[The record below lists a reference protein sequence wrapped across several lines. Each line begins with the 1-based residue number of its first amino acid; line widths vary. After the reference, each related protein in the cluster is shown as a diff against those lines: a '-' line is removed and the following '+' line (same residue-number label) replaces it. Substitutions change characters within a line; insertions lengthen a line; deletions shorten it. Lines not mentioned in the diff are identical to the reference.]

1 MDPPPP
7 GSSHGQQQQPAS
19 QQRPAQ
25 QPVYDTS
32 QGGHYGML
40 ALDSF
45 LYWQVHINQ
54 VLICFAN

>member
-7 GSSHGQQQQPAS
+7 SSSHGQQQQPSAS

-32 QGGHYGML
+32 QGGHYGMFDFPTHSSSPFRCL
-40 ALDSF
+40 
-45 LYWQVHINQ
+45 
-54 VLICFAN
+54 C